1 MSVGSSW
8 RYLFVAIDQA
18 ALWVFVQFKANKIAT
33 SAKAFLNAL
42 HKAWLSTAGRTNLL
56 SASKP
61 CA

>member
-1 MSVGSSW
+1 M
-8 RYLFVAIDQA
+8 AIDQA

-33 SAKAFLNAL
+33 SAKAFQNAL
-42 HKAWLSTAGRTNLL
+42 HKVWLSTARRTNLL